1 MFISSQNNLQKQF
14 SILLKE
20 KSQVEPCIKDTDNTA
35 TQFMIL
41 CDIIKQ
47 GDYALAFEKVIY
59 FIFIIYHIIYK

>member
-1 MFISSQNNLQKQF
+1 LISTQSDLQKQF

-20 KSQVEPCIKDTDNTA
+20 KSHVEPSMKDTDNTA

-47 GDYALAFEKVIY
+47 GDYALAFEKVKY
-59 FIFIIYHIIYK
+59 FIF